1 MITSFIPVFED
12 NMRRL
17 KKEIEKELKRAKS
30 DRRKQWLRDTLR
42 DVRHTRDL
50 IKQAKPSIS
59 CPHCGGK
66 INGGEIGSTEV

>member
-42 DVRHTRDL
+42 DVRYTRDL

-66 INGGEIGSTEV
+66 INGGEIGSTDV